1 MYSIETIVVDD
12 ELIDRCYAFGTCT
25 LELGEQEYGVNSYV
39 VLRSNIEDKKTA
51 VMRYLGY
58 GEWQRMNSGITI
70 EGISGKDVHQSSFL
84 DIMKNED
91 VLLNVC
97 IGAAGTGKTTMAI
110 AYAVHRWFNEG
121 KKILMAKPTAMVGKG
136 KAFGPVPGT
145 IEEKYAPYLASYEI
159 VLKKIFGDKGSAI
172 FQRMKQ
178 KKDLDFIPIEMARG
192 CTFDDCTFILDEA
205 QNLDWHELNT
215 IVSRMG
221 EGTKMLIL
229 GDLHQIDTKCRKT
242 ETGLHKMVSADPFF
256 YSDLCSLTTL
266 QTQYRSPITQL
277 VADIDEF
284 VRN

>member
-1 MYSIETIVVDD
+1 MYSIETIAVDD
-12 ELIDRCYAFGTCT
+12 ELIDRCYATGT
-25 LELGEQEYGVNSYV
+25 LHLDLGEQEYGVNSYV
-39 VLRSNIEDKKTA
+39 VLRSNIEDKKTV
-51 VMRYLGY
+51 VMRYMGY
-58 GEWQRMNSGITI
+58 GEWTKMNPSVSI

-84 DIMKNED
+84 DIIKNDE

-110 AYAVHRWFNEG
+110 AYAVHRWFNDG
-121 KKILMAKPTAMVGKG
+121 KKILMAKPTAMVGRG

-159 VLKKIFGDKGSAI
+159 VLKKIFGDRGASI

-178 KKDLDFIPIEMARG
+178 KKDLEFIPVELARG
-192 CTFDDCTFILDEA
+192 CTFENCTFILDEA

-229 GDLHQIDTKCRKT
+229 GDLYQIDTKSRKN
-242 ETGLHKMVSADPFF
+242 ETGLHKMISSDPFF
-256 YSDLCSLTTL
+256 YSELCSLTTL

-284 VRN
+284 VRD